1 MELAEAYRVAG
12 QNQLADSTFAKAAAL
27 LTSLGQDNTQTAVAL
42 FNDWAAALDRLGR
55 PLEAVNLY
63 RRAIDISR
71 AGPTEEAVSPMLLR
85 NYASTLRVLGRLDEA
100 TDYAERAYSKALQ
113 TDDQDVLYTGSYT
126 RALIYIDRQDYER
139 AANALSQLEPRLLRT
154 FPPDNYWFGLQ
165 ASVQAMLVSAK
176 GNPRAALP
184 LADRAVAIVEN
195 AIKAGH
201 AGKNFLPIVLMRRS
215 AIELAAARPGPAGD
229 DAQRAIAL
237 LQADGSPGAFSNN
250 IGSAYLLLGDALRAQ
265 GKHAEAAAAFQSAA
279 QNLHATLGSN
289 HPDTR
294 RSQEMAESET
304 SVP

>member
-1 MELAEAYRVAG
+1 M
-12 QNQLADSTFAKAAAL
+12 
-27 LTSLGQDNTQTAVAL
+27 
-42 FNDWAAALDRLGR
+42 
-55 PLEAVNLY
+55 
-63 RRAIDISR
+63 
-71 AGPTEEAVSPMLLR
+71 
-85 NYASTLRVLGRLDEA
+85 
-100 TDYAERAYSKALQ
+100 
-113 TDDQDVLYTGSYT
+113 
-126 RALIYIDRQDYER
+126 
-139 AANALSQLEPRLLRT
+139 
-154 FPPDNYWFGLQ
+154 
-165 ASVQAMLVSAK
+165 
-176 GNPRAALP
+176 
-184 LADRAVAIVEN
+184 EN